1 MGTFRAT
8 AHLHAKIAA
17 PHDWTERLASVP
29 GNNLSRDEAAERAR
43 LIGPVT
49 GAGNHGTPDQGAPGQ
64 DAPNQPVADSPVP
77 ALQTQV
83 FLDLTAGAAKPGHFV
98 STSIIRFRCHEPGAS
113 TFVDLVADDIRSIT
127 LNGVAIEPATNRDAD
142 RIRLVGL
149 QAENELEIVAD
160 CRYMHT
166 GEGMHRFTDPVDGR
180 VYLYTQFETADAH
193 RVYACFD
200 QPDLKTTFELDVIA
214 PADWQV
220 VSVMAPDVA
229 PAQLAELP
237 DTTASAHWHFPATP
251 PLSTYVTSVIAGPY
265 HVVRDAY
272 QGLAG
277 EIPLGV
283 FCRRSLA
290 SYLDAD
296 DIFLVTKQGFG
307 FFEELFRRPYPFEKY
322 DQLFVPEFNAGA
334 MENAGS
340 VTFLEDY
347 VFRSR
352 VTDTAYES
360 RGGTILHEMAHMWF
374 GDLVTMRWWDDL
386 WLNESFATYMAN
398 LATVEATRW
407 PDAWTTFA
415 NEEKTWACRQDQ
427 LSTTHPIAADIVDI
441 EAVETNFDG
450 ITYAKG
456 AAVLKQLVAW
466 VGRDAFFNG
475 LRGYFDAHAWK
486 NSTLHDLLRSLE
498 RASGRDLSA
507 WSKEWLES
515 AGINTL
521 RPDIETDADGLIT
534 SFAVLQE
541 APAEHPTL
549 RSHRLAVGCYERTSE
564 GLVRTQRIEL
574 DVVGA
579 RTEVPDLVGTSQP
592 DLVLVNDD
600 DLAYAKIRLDERS
613 LVTVTDAIGELRASL
628 PRALCWA
635 AAWDMTRDAEMA
647 ARDYLRLVIHLLD
660 TETDIGV
667 LQSVLRQARLAVERW
682 ATPAFR
688 DTGLDALAAAC
699 HAHLRHAEP
708 GSDYQLTL
716 VRALA
721 ACANSTAY
729 VDVIASLLAGD
740 TEFPG
745 LALDTDLRWT
755 FLSTLA
761 AHGRVGTAEI
771 DAELERDDTAAGR
784 RHAAAVRAALPDP
797 VAKELAWAAVMF
809 NDDTHNAELSAIING
824 FQQPNQLDLLA
835 GYAQRYFDEITG
847 VWADR
852 TGDTARAIA
861 EGMFPFQ
868 LIEQSTIDLV
878 DYYLETSKPPSG
890 LKRIL
895 LEHRDALARALRAR
909 ARDTA
914 AAAAS

>member
-1 MGTFRAT
+1 M
-8 AHLHAKIAA
+8 
-17 PHDWTERLASVP
+17 
-29 GNNLSRDEAAERAR
+29 
-43 LIGPVT
+43 
-49 GAGNHGTPDQGAPGQ
+49 
-64 DAPNQPVADSPVP
+64 
-77 ALQTQV
+77 
-83 FLDLTAGAAKPGHFV
+83 
-98 STSIIRFRCHEPGAS
+98 
-113 TFVDLVADDIRSIT
+113 
-127 LNGVAIEPATNRDAD
+127 
-142 RIRLVGL
+142 
-149 QAENELEIVAD
+149 
-160 CRYMHT
+160 
-166 GEGMHRFTDPVDGR
+166 
-180 VYLYTQFETADAH
+180 
-193 RVYACFD
+193 
-200 QPDLKTTFELDVIA
+200 
-214 PADWQV
+214 
-220 VSVMAPDVA
+220 
-229 PAQLAELP
+229 
-237 DTTASAHWHFPATP
+237 
-251 PLSTYVTSVIAGPY
+251 STYVTSVIAGPY
-265 HVVRDAY
+265 HVVRDVHR
-272 QGLAG
+272 GLAA

-283 FCRRSLA
+283 FCRKSLA
-290 SYLDAD
+290 PYLDAD
-296 DIFLVTKQGFG
+296 DIFLVTKQGFA
-307 FFEELFRRPYPFEKY
+307 FFEELFQRPYPFGKY

-360 RGGTILHEMAHMWF
+360 RAGTILHEMAHMWF

-456 AAVLKQLVAW
+456 ASVLKQLVAW
-466 VGRDAFFNG
+466 VGHDAFFDG
-475 LRGYFDAHAWK
+475 LRGYFDAHAWG

-521 RPDIETDADGLIT
+521 RPEVETDAEGLIT

-549 RSHRLAVGCYERTSE
+549 RSHRLAVGLLRTHRLRACHAPAASSSTSSAPAP
-564 GLVRTQRIEL
+564 RC
-574 DVVGA
+574 
-579 RTEVPDLVGTSQP
+579 PDLVGTRQP

-613 LVTVTDAIGELRASL
+613 LLTVTEAIGELTASL

-635 AAWDMTRDAEMA
+635 AAWDMTRDAEMP

-667 LQSVLRQARLAVERW
+667 LQSVLRQARLAVQRW
-682 ATPAFR
+682 ADPGFR

-716 VRALA
+716 VRALS
-721 ACANSTAY
+721 ACANSSVY
-729 VDVIASLLAGD
+729 VDIIASVLAGE
-740 TEFPG
+740 TVFPG
-745 LALDTDLRWT
+745 LALDTDLRWSL
-755 FLSTLA
+755 LSTLA

-771 DAELERDDTAAGR
+771 DAE
-784 RHAAAVRAALPDP
+784 
-797 VAKELAWAAVMF
+797 
-809 NDDTHNAELSAIING
+809 
-824 FQQPNQLDLLA
+824 
-835 GYAQRYFDEITG
+835 
-847 VWADR
+847 
-852 TGDTARAIA
+852 ARA
-861 EGMFPFQ
+861 
-868 LIEQSTIDLV
+868 
-878 DYYLETSKPPSG
+878 
-890 LKRIL
+890 
-895 LEHRDALARALRAR
+895 
-909 ARDTA
+909 
-914 AAAAS
+914 

>member
-1 MGTFRAT
+1 
-8 AHLHAKIAA
+8 
-17 PHDWTERLASVP
+17 VP
-29 GNNLSRDEAAERAR
+29 GNNLSRDEATERAR
-43 LIGPVT
+43 LIGPVS
-49 GAGNHGTPDQGAPGQ
+49 G
-64 DAPNQPVADSPVP
+64 DADPVP
-77 ALQTQV
+77 ALETKV
-83 FLDLTAGAAKPGHFV
+83 FLDLSAGAAKPDHFL
-98 STSIIRFRCHEPGAS
+98 STTTIRFSCREPGAA
-113 TFVDLVADDIRSIT
+113 TFVDLVADEIRSIT
-127 LNGVAIEPATNRDAD
+127 LNGVAIEPAMNREAD
-142 RIRLVGL
+142 RVRLTNL
-149 QAENELEIVAD
+149 QAHNDLEIVAE

-180 VYLYTQFETADAH
+180 VYVYTQFETADAH

-214 PADWQV
+214 PGDWQV
-220 VSVMAPDVA
+220 VSVTAPDVV
-229 PAQLAELP
+229 PEHLAENP
-237 DTTASAHWHFPATP
+237 DTTTSAHWHFPPTP

-265 HVVRDAY
+265 HVVHDVHHGIARD
-272 QGLAG
+272 
-277 EIPLGV
+277 IPLGV
-283 FCRRSLA
+283 YCRLSLA
-290 SYLDAD
+290 KFLDAD
-296 DIFLVTKQGFG
+296 DIFVITKQGFA
-307 FFEELFRRPYPFEKY
+307 FFEDQFARPYPFGKY

-360 RGGTILHEMAHMWF
+360 RAGTILHEMAHMWF

-427 LSTTHPIAADIVDI
+427 LTTTHPIAADIVDI

-456 AAVLKQLVAW
+456 ASVLKQLVAW
-466 VGRDAFFNG
+466 VGRDAFFAG
-475 LRGYFDAHAWK
+475 LRRYFDAQAWG
-486 NSTLHDLLRSLE
+486 NSTLHDLLRALE
-498 RASGRDLSA
+498 AASGRDLSA

-521 RPDIETDADGLIT
+521 RPEIETDAEGLIT

-541 APAEHPTL
+541 APADHPTL
-549 RSHRLAVGCYERTSE
+549 RSHRLAVGCYNRTAA
-564 GLVRTQRIEL
+564 GLDLTNRIEL

-579 RTEVPDLVGTSQP
+579 RTEVAELVGTRRP

-613 LVTVTDAIGELRASL
+613 LITVTDAIGELNASL

-647 ARDYLRLVIHLLD
+647 ARDYVRLVIHLLD

-682 ATPAFR
+682 SDLEFR
-688 DTGLDALAAAC
+688 DTGLDAIAAAC
-699 HAHLRHAEP
+699 HAHLHGAEP

-716 VRALA
+716 IRALA
-721 ACANSTAY
+721 ATANSAHY
-729 VDVIASLLAGD
+729 VDVVASVLAGE
-740 TEFPG
+740 TEFAG
-745 LALDTDLRWT
+745 LALDTDLRWA
-755 FLSTLA
+755 LLGRLA

-771 DAELERDDTAAGR
+771 DAELERDNTAAGR

-797 VAKELAWAAVMF
+797 AAKELAWTAVME

-824 FQQPNQLDLLA
+824 FQQPNQLALLA
-835 GYAQRYFDEITG
+835 TFRQRYFDELADI
-847 VWADR
+847 WRDR
-852 TGDTARAIA
+852 TGDTARTIA
-861 EGMFPFQ
+861 EGMFPYQ
-868 LIEQSTIDLV
+868 LIDHATVDLV
-878 DYYLETSKPPSG
+878 DSYLDASKPPSG
-890 LKRIL
+890 LRRIL
-895 LEHRDALARALRAR
+895 LEHRDAMTRALRAR

-914 AAAAS
+914 AAAAATTA

>member
-1 MGTFRAT
+1 
-8 AHLHAKIAA
+8 
-17 PHDWTERLASVP
+17 VP

-43 LIGPVT
+43 LIGPVP
-49 GAGNHGTPDQGAPGQ
+49 GNATPGVHGNNGNNG
-64 DAPNQPVADSPVP
+64 NNGKPVP

-83 FLDLTAGAAKPGHFV
+83 LLDLTAGAAKPGHFV
-98 STSIIRFRCHEPGAS
+98 STSTIRFSCTEPGAS
-113 TFVDLVADDIRSIT
+113 TFVDLDADEIRSVT
-127 LNGVAIEPATNRDAD
+127 LNGVAIEPATSRDAD
-142 RIRLVGL
+142 HIRLKDL
-149 QAENELEIVAD
+149 QADNELEIVAE

-166 GEGMHRFTDPVDGR
+166 GEGLHRFTDPVDGR
-180 VYLYTQFETADAH
+180 VYVYTQFETADAH

-200 QPDLKTTFELDVIA
+200 QPDLKTTFELDVLA

-220 VSVMAPDVA
+220 VSVTAPDLA
-229 PAQLAELP
+229 PPHLDESP
-237 DTTASAHWHFPATP
+237 DTAASAHWHFPPTP

-265 HVVRDAY
+265 SVVRDVHL
-272 QGLAG
+272 GRAG

-283 FCRRSLA
+283 FCRQSIA
-290 SYLDAD
+290 TYLDAD
-296 DIFLVTKQGFG
+296 DIFLITKQGFS
-307 FFEELFRRPYPFEKY
+307 FFEDLFQRPYPFGKY

-352 VTDTAYES
+352 VTDSAYEG
-360 RGGTILHEMAHMWF
+360 RAGTILHEMAHMWF

-386 WLNESFATYMAN
+386 WLNESFAEYMAN
-398 LATVEATRW
+398 LATVEVTRW
-407 PDAWTTFA
+407 PNAWTTFA
-415 NEEKTWACRQDQ
+415 NQEKTWACRQDQ

-466 VGRDAFFNG
+466 VGHDAFFAG
-475 LRGYFDAHAWK
+475 LRGYFDAHAWG
-486 NSTLHDLLRSLE
+486 NTTLHDLLQSLE
-498 RASGRDLSA
+498 QASGRDLSA

-521 RPDIETDADGLIT
+521 RPEVETDAEGLIT

-541 APAEHPTL
+541 AAPDHPTL

-564 GLVRTQRIEL
+564 GLVRTRRIEL

-579 RTEVPDLVGTSQP
+579 RTEVSELVGTRQP

-613 LVTVTDAIGELRASL
+613 LVTVTEAIGELTASL

-667 LQSVLRQARLAVERW
+667 LQSILRQARLAVERW
-682 ATPAFR
+682 ADPEFR
-688 DTGLDALAAAC
+688 ETGLDALAAAC

-708 GSDYQLTL
+708 GSDYQLAL

-721 ACANSTAY
+721 ACANSSAY

-740 TEFPG
+740 TVFPG
-745 LALDTDLRWT
+745 LALDTDLRWS
-755 FLSTLA
+755 LLGTLA
-761 AHGRVGTAEI
+761 AHGRIGPAEI
-771 DAELERDDTAAGR
+771 DAELLRDNTAAGR
-784 RHAAAVRAALPDP
+784 RQAAAVRAALPDP
-797 VAKELAWAAVMF
+797 AAKELAWAAVMR

-824 FQQPNQLDLLA
+824 FQQPNQLGLLA
-835 GYAQRYFDEITG
+835 GYAQRYFDELAGI
-847 VWADR
+847 WADR
-852 TGDTARAIA
+852 TGDTARTIA

-868 LIEQSTIDLV
+868 LIDQSTVDLV
-878 DYYLETSKPPSG
+878 DVYLEASKPASG
-890 LKRIL
+890 LRRIL

-914 AAAAS
+914 AAAASS

>member
-1 MGTFRAT
+1 M
-8 AHLHAKIAA
+8 
-17 PHDWTERLASVP
+17 P
-29 GNNLSRDEAAERAR
+29 GNNLSRDEAADRAR
-43 LIGPVT
+43 LIGPAS
-49 GAGNHGTPDQGAPGQ
+49 GASHPGSPDQ
-64 DAPNQPVADSPVP
+64 PVP
-77 ALQTQV
+77 SLQTKV
-83 FLDLTAGAAKPGHFV
+83 LLDLTAGAAKPGHFV
-98 STSIIRFRCHEPGAS
+98 STSTIRFSCNEPGAA
-113 TFVDLVADDIRSIT
+113 TFVDLVADEIRSIT
-127 LNGVAIEPATNRDAD
+127 LNGQSIEPATNRDAD
-142 RIRLVGL
+142 HIKLKNL
-149 QAENELEIVAD
+149 QAENELEIVAE

-166 GEGMHRFTDPVDGR
+166 GEGLHRFTDPVDGR

-220 VSVMAPDVA
+220 VSVTAPDLA
-229 PAQLAELP
+229 PQQLEESP
-237 DTTASAHWHFPATP
+237 DTAASAHWHFPATP
-251 PLSTYVTSVIAGPY
+251 PISTYITSVIAGSY
-265 HVVRDAY
+265 HVVRDVHR
-272 QGLAG
+272 GLAA
-277 EIPLGV
+277 EIPLGI
-283 FCRRSLA
+283 FCRKSLA
-290 SYLDAD
+290 PYLDAD

-307 FFEELFRRPYPFEKY
+307 FFEELFQRPYPFGKY

-360 RGGTILHEMAHMWF
+360 RAGTILHEMAHMWF

-466 VGRDAFFNG
+466 VGHEPFFNG
-475 LRGYFDAHAWK
+475 LRDYFDLHAWG

-521 RPDIETDADGLIT
+521 RPEVETDAEGLII

-549 RSHRLAVGCYERTSE
+549 RSHRLAVGCYERTPS
-564 GLVRTQRIEL
+564 GLSRTRRIEL

-579 RTEVPDLVGTSQP
+579 RTEVSELVGTRQP

-613 LVTVTDAIGELRASL
+613 LLTVTEAIGELTASL

-667 LQSVLRQARLAVERW
+667 LQSVLRQARLAVQRW
-682 ATPAFR
+682 SDPGFR

-708 GSDYQLTL
+708 GSDYQLAL
-716 VRALA
+716 VRALS
-721 ACANSTAY
+721 ACANSPVY
-729 VDVIASLLAGD
+729 VDIIASVLAG
-740 TEFPG
+740 
-745 LALDTDLRWT
+745 
-755 FLSTLA
+755 
-761 AHGRVGTAEI
+761 
-771 DAELERDDTAAGR
+771 
-784 RHAAAVRAALPDP
+784 
-797 VAKELAWAAVMF
+797 
-809 NDDTHNAELSAIING
+809 
-824 FQQPNQLDLLA
+824 
-835 GYAQRYFDEITG
+835 
-847 VWADR
+847 
-852 TGDTARAIA
+852 
-861 EGMFPFQ
+861 
-868 LIEQSTIDLV
+868 
-878 DYYLETSKPPSG
+878 ETVF
-890 LKRIL
+890 
-895 LEHRDALARALRAR
+895 
-909 ARDTA
+909 
-914 AAAAS
+914 